1 MIIVD
6 WIIFTLTFCA
16 FLFAGGLFVVLYLRY
31 RHWEKEQIA
40 RAQEWQKRS
49 AELLAEYRKE
59 VCNGK
64 ETTGTR

>member
-1 MIIVD
+1 MQVIIVD

-40 RAQEWQKRS
+40 RAELWIKCSRELVEEMK
-49 AELLAEYRKE
+49 AELDR
-59 VCNGK
+59 
-64 ETTGTR
+64 ETGRHG

>member
-31 RHWEKEQIA
+31 RRWEKEQIA
-40 RAQEWQKRS
+40 RAELWIKRS
-49 AELLAEYRKE
+49 HELVEEMKAELDR
-59 VCNGK
+59 
-64 ETTGTR
+64 ETGRHG

>member
-1 MIIVD
+1 MID
-6 WIIFTLTFCA
+6 WIIITLTVCA
-16 FLFAGGLFVVLYLRY
+16 LTSVGGLFVVLYLRY

-59 VCNGK
+59 LCNGK
-64 ETTGTR
+64 ETTGKH

>member
-40 RAQEWQKRS
+40 RTEEWQKRF

-64 ETTGTR
+64 ETTGKH

>member
-1 MIIVD
+1 MQVIIVD

-40 RAQEWQKRS
+40 RAELWIQRS
-49 AELLAEYRKE
+49 KELLAEAREELKRESRKD
-59 VCNGK
+59 G
-64 ETTGTR
+64 

>member
-1 MIIVD
+1 MD

-40 RAQEWQKRS
+40 RAQEWQKQS
-49 AELLAEYRKE
+49 EELLQELKAEIE
-59 VCNGK
+59 QELHSGK
-64 ETTGTR
+64 K

>member
-40 RAQEWQKRS
+40 RAELWIQRS
-49 AELLAEYRKE
+49 KELLAEAREELKRESRKD
-59 VCNGK
+59 G
-64 ETTGTR
+64 